1 MGIRKENIS
10 NRILQL
16 HSSTVMH
23 FHLWRD
29 SKTKLNYSRREKAY
43 SSLLLGLVREDNVR
57 HWDKFR

>member
-57 HWDKFR
+57 H